1 MRTEH
6 LIIVRNRHGSETGK
20 PAMSRTFIQ
29 RCTAYAVLT
38 VNLFAKSFRAME
50 LEELEKDFERLSV
63 SSAQRIL
70 WYWRDRIEV
79 QSAVT
84 DSAI

>member
-1 MRTEH
+1 MTG
-6 LIIVRNRHGSETGK
+6 ISIETTLELWALSLRAVK
-20 PAMSRTFIQ
+20 ARM
-29 RCTAYAVLT
+29 AVLT
-38 VNLFAKSFRAME
+38 VNSFAKTSRTME
-50 LEELEKDFERLSV
+50 LEELEEDFERLSV

>member
-6 LIIVRNRHGSETGK
+6 LIIVRNRLGSETGN
-20 PAMSRTFIQ
+20 PTMFRTFIQ

-38 VNLFAKSFRAME
+38 VNLFAKTFRAME
-50 LEELEKDFERLSV
+50 LEELEEDFERLSV

-70 WYWRDRIEV
+70 WYWRGRIKV
-79 QSAVT
+79 QSAIT
-84 DSAI
+84 GREI

>member
-1 MRTEH
+1 
-6 LIIVRNRHGSETGK
+6 
-20 PAMSRTFIQ
+20 
-29 RCTAYAVLT
+29 VLT
-38 VNLFAKSFRAME
+38 VNLFAKTFRAME
-50 LEELEKDFERLSV
+50 LEELEEDFERLSV

-70 WYWRDRIEV
+70 WYWRGRIEV